1 METNHVPGVRRQ
13 SLDPLAKTQGQIL
26 HSLLEVRIL
35 EAHLKEAKLILKLNQ
50 NLLPHLSQE
59 GQGLAFLGNITSL
72 AVNDLGSRRINPVDT
87 KRSHL
92 CQIKHLPSLLKVT
105 SLSFSLL
112 GVGLHL
118 VADLLPL
125 HDLVLLGLFL
135 GVVASVGSGHN
146 VMLLKV

>member
-1 METNHVPGVRRQ
+1 MSLGQGPGVCRQ
-13 SLDPLAKTQGQIL
+13 SFGPLGKTQGQIL

-35 EAHLKEAKLILKLNQ
+35 EAHL
-50 NLLPHLSQE
+50 SQE
-59 GQGLAFLGNITSL
+59 GQGLAFLSNITSL
-72 AVNDLGSRRINPVDT
+72 AVNDL
-87 KRSHL
+87 
-92 CQIKHLPSLLKVT
+92 CQVKHLPSLLKVA

-135 GVVASVGSGHN
+135 GIVASVGSGHN

>member
-1 METNHVPGVRRQ
+1 MYLESAGRA
-13 SLDPLAKTQGQIL
+13 LIL
-26 HSLLEVRIL
+26 LPRHRVKSSTACLKFEFSRLT
-35 EAHLKEAKLILKLNQ
+35 LKEAKLILKLNQ

-72 AVNDLGSRRINPVDT
+72 AVNDLGSRRINPKYT